1 MTLKVNGQ
9 PVTEIMIR
17 DEMERLR
24 PEHDQAFR
32 EMPAPQRE
40 QQLRDWAK
48 ENVIEHL
55 LLAQEA
61 QRRNYAVDEGVLA
74 SRFAEMVG
82 EESLGEEEEKKLKE
96 DLRLHL
102 QLEQLME
109 EISQSI
115 APPDEDE
122 LKQYYNSHQEEFTLP
137 EEVNAGHIVFYINQK
152 QNKIQ
157 AYQKIVQVEK
167 RLKAGE
173 SFEQLAQSVSEC
185 QDWQLG
191 WFRRGQMVPA
201 FEEAVF
207 DLKPGQISGIIL
219 TEYGYHIAR
228 LYDRRPER
236 RLPFEEVR
244 AQIAERLNQERQQE
258 RLFELIDQ
266 LKEKAEIVEED
277 D

>member
-9 PVTEIMIR
+9 SVTETMIKN
-17 DEMERLR
+17 EMERLR
-24 PEHDQAFR
+24 PEYDQAFR

-40 QQLRDWAK
+40 QQLREWAR

-61 QRRNYAVDEGVLA
+61 QRRNFAVDEGVLA

-82 EESLGEEEEKKLKE
+82 DESLNEEEEKTLKE

-115 APPDEDE
+115 VPPDEQE
-122 LKQYYNSHQEEFTLP
+122 LKQYYDSHPEEFTVP
-137 EEVNAGHIVFYINQK
+137 EQVNAGHIVFYINQK

-185 QDWQLG
+185 QEWQLG
-191 WFRRGQMVPA
+191 WFSRGQMVSA

-207 DLKPGQISGIIL
+207 ALKPGQISDIIL

-228 LYDRRPER
+228 LYDRQAER
-236 RLPFEEVR
+236 LLPFDEVR
-244 AQIAERLNQERQQE
+244 TQIAERLKQERLQE
-258 RLFELIDQ
+258 RLFDLIDQ